1 MSAAVETT
9 SEELVDVGRGV
20 TLCCERLGDPADPP
34 LLLIPGLGQQLLSW
48 PDPFCDAL
56 TTRRFHV
63 IRIDN
68 RDAGRSSHAP
78 IRPPS
83 RDQLLTRRWHP
94 DQYELADMARDT
106 AGLLDALATGP
117 AHVVGIS
124 MGGMI
129 GQLLAADHPQ
139 HVRSLVS
146 MHSTTGARGVGW
158 PAPSTLRL
166 LFRHPARNRDQAA
179 DTAALLFRH
188 IGSRGFPF
196 DEHRIRDLAARSFD
210 RDPRAAAG
218 RGRQLAAVIKTGN
231 RTRALKRISAPTLVI
246 HGDRDLM
253 VHPSGGAA
261 TAKAIPGARL
271 ITIPGLGHD
280 LPAGA
285 YDRLID
291 LIAIHAANADR
302 NQSTEK

>member
-1 MSAAVETT
+1 
-9 SEELVDVGRGV
+9 
-20 TLCCERLGDPADPP
+20 
-34 LLLIPGLGQQLLSW
+34 
-48 PDPFCDAL
+48 
-56 TTRRFHV
+56 
-63 IRIDN
+63 
-68 RDAGRSSHAP
+68 
-78 IRPPS
+78 
-83 RDQLLTRRWHP
+83 
-94 DQYELADMARDT
+94 
-106 AGLLDALATGP
+106 
-117 AHVVGIS
+117 
-124 MGGMI
+124 
-129 GQLLAADHPQ
+129 
-139 HVRSLVS
+139 

-231 RTRALKRISAPTLVI
+231 RTRALERISAPTLVI

-285 YDRLID
+285 YDGLID